1 MAKEEGEGN
10 KPTDDAQSN
19 SSFSSYDTIEGTGRY
34 KCRACLLSFKSKKL
48 LEKHRKLPEHK
59 KREKKY
65 SEDHAKQMQIN
76 QDKDVKFETT
86 FKMACP
92 ECGKAFQTEDEF
104 KVHGREVH
112 AGIEFED
119 MDEIVKKR
127 SRIAWKLHFFPLFN
141 ANEYANAAEAC
152 KIVCK
157 VVLRTRDEIIAHF
170 FTNHSVLNLCDKCK
184 LVLPA
189 DIMKFHHIAK
199 CDNIEAIRLM
209 DEDDKRRLEEEK
221 RLEEQKAKIK
231 PQAMKARKR

>member
-1 MAKEEGEGN
+1 M
-10 KPTDDAQSN
+10 
-19 SSFSSYDTIEGTGRY
+19 
-34 KCRACLLSFKSKKL
+34 
-48 LEKHRKLPEHK
+48 
-59 KREKKY
+59 
-65 SEDHAKQMQIN
+65 
-76 QDKDVKFETT
+76 
-86 FKMACP
+86 
-92 ECGKAFQTEDEF
+92 
-104 KVHGREVH
+104 H